1 MSDYLKWED
10 FMSFKRLISERLIA
24 LCKGSRK
31 AVAVIILAVL
41 VMSAFMVACDGDGT
55 AVQHDEVVATVNG
68 EEIYRHDFEQALEQE
83 KMQYEMQ
90 GIDLDSE
97 EMSDTLKEIEQHVLD
112 NYFIIPT
119 LVKQK
124 AEEEGITV
132 SEQDIEER
140 YQEYVDAFGGEEELL
155 EQLEA
160 ANMSYEGIKEDI
172 ANELSIQRY
181 LDYYLDE
188 YLAANPEEK
197 VVAEEIEITTTDLE
211 EQYQQLRNDY
221 DEIKGLLEEDDP
233 EVPVEQLEIYYE
245 LLKEQY
251 GVLLEEDDFE
261 AVKPQ
266 LEEEMKEQR
275 AAQMK
280 EEKLQ
285 RLFLE
290 HITKLRE
297 ESDIEKY
304 I

>member
-1 MSDYLKWED
+1 MSL
-10 FMSFKRLISERLIA
+10 KRLISEILIA
-24 LCKGSRK
+24 LCKGSHTS
-31 AVAVIILAVL
+31 VAVIILAVL
-41 VMSAFMVACDGDGT
+41 VMSAFLVACDGDRT

-68 EEIYRHDFEQALEQE
+68 EEIYRNDFEQALEQE

-90 GIDLDSE
+90 GMDLDSE

-112 NYFIIPT
+112 NYFIVPT

-132 SEQDIEER
+132 NELDIEER
-140 YQEYVDAFGGEEELL
+140 YQEYVVAFGGEEELL

-160 ANMSYEGIKEDI
+160 ANMSHEGIKEDI
-172 ANELSIQRY
+172 ANELSIQLY
-181 LDYYLDE
+181 LDYYLTE
-188 YLAANPEEK
+188 YLEANSEER
-197 VVAEEIEITTTDLE
+197 VVAEEIELTTSELE

-233 EVPVEQLEIYYE
+233 EVPLEQLEMYYE
-245 LLKEQY
+245 QLKEQY

-261 AVKPQ
+261 AIKPQ
-266 LEEEMKEQR
+266 LEEEMKEQI

-285 RLFLE
+285 RVFIE

-297 ESDIEKY
+297 ESDIEKH

>member
-1 MSDYLKWED
+1 
-10 FMSFKRLISERLIA
+10 MSFKRLINERLIA

-31 AVAVIILAVL
+31 ALAVIILAVL
-41 VMSAFMVACDGDGT
+41 VMSAFLVACDGDRT
-55 AVQHDEVVATVNG
+55 AVQHDEVVAKVNG
-68 EEIYRHDFEQALEQE
+68 EEIYRNDFEQALEQE

-90 GIDLDSE
+90 GMDLDSE

-112 NYFIIPT
+112 NYFIVPT
-119 LVKQK
+119 LIKQK

-140 YQEYVDAFGGEEELL
+140 YQEYVVAFGGEEEFL

-160 ANMSYEGIKEDI
+160 ANMSHEGIKEDI

-188 YLAANPEEK
+188 YLEANPEER
-197 VVAEEIEITTTDLE
+197 VVAEEIDITTADLE
-211 EQYQQLRNDY
+211 EHYQQLRNDY

-251 GVLLEEDDFE
+251 GVLLKEDDFE
-261 AVKPQ
+261 AIKPQ

-275 AAQMK
+275 AAQMR